1 MLMLGMSPCP
11 VTLQMRVQQSTA
23 PALLA
28 ASTKLLAQQR
38 LDTRA
43 GSDVFAHPLG
53 SQVLSN
59 TLLLKRTGF
68 LNRAF
73 LPFLA
78 ADNGRDP
85 NLQRQECLNTRF
97 PDRFS
102 LIKMSTEV
110 TFRSYVRLF

>member
-11 VTLQMRVQQSTA
+11 ATLQMRVQQSTA
-23 PALLA
+23 LALLA
-28 ASTKLLAQQR
+28 ASTKLLAQQC
-38 LDTRA
+38 LDMRA
-43 GSDVFAHPLG
+43 GSDAQPLA
-53 SQVLSN
+53 SRVLSN
-59 TLLLKRTGF
+59 TLLLKQTGF
-68 LNRAF
+68 LNHVF

-85 NLQRQECLNTRF
+85 NLQRQECLSTQF

-110 TFRSYVRLF
+110 TFKSYVRLF